1 MGEKTPLG
9 VIFGVIGAVLLIASI
24 IYGIMADVALFDLL
38 F

>member
-9 VIFGVIGAVLLIASI
+9 AIFAVLGVILLIASI
-24 IYGIMADVALFDLL
+24 VFGLMSDIALFDLL